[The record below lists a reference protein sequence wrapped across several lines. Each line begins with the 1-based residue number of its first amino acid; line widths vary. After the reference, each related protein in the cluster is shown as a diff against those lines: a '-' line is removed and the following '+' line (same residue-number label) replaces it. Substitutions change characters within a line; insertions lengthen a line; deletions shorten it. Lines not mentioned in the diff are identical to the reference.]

1 MDLHHPQIRQALES
15 VRRLDDVQR
24 QAFYDYFIQ
33 ISLPTIEEK
42 LNELSYIITRNET
55 IDETNTNFLLYKVI
69 VSIIIHAKEGRIL
82 PRIEIKFSKLSL
94 ILLMIEY
101 IRSRFRQP
109 IQQEGK
115 RRSRHKNKKRRT
127 RKI

>member
-1 MDLHHPQIRQALES
+1 MDLQNPQIRQALES
-15 VRRLDDVQR
+15 VQRLDDVQR
-24 QAFYDYFIQ
+24 QAFYEYFNTIR
-33 ISLPTIEEK
+33 LPTIEEK
-42 LNELSYIITRNET
+42 IIELYYIITRNET
-55 IDETNTNFLLYKVI
+55 IDETDTNFFFYRVI
-69 VSIIIHAKEGRIL
+69 VNIIIQAKEGRIL
-82 PRIEIKFSKLSL
+82 PLIEIKFSKLSL

-115 RRSRHKNKKRRT
+115 RRSRHKNKKRLK